1 MRRLVKDRRLVEDTW
16 FYVGVDEGEAPAGA
30 PRVLKLADYVAARES
45 GDGGENLG
53 VHLLPTD
60 VDVAPLV
67 PYVSSLPLVVIE
79 FPSTGDGRGFSQ
91 ASLLR
96 GRGAFKGEL
105 RAHGKGVRADLIYF
119 MARCGFDSFDLAEG
133 EKVETVLA
141 QLERFSVAYQD
152 YPDGLVRPRHRFG
165 S

>member
-1 MRRLVKDRRLVEDTW
+1 MRRLVKGRQLVDDPW
-16 FYVGVDEGEAPAGA
+16 FHVGVDEGEAPAGA
-30 PRVLKLADYVAARES
+30 PRVLELADYVAARAVGE
-45 GDGGENLG
+45 DGARLA

-60 VDVAPLV
+60 VDLAPLA
-67 PYVSSLPLVVIE
+67 PYVSSLPLAVIE

-96 GRGAFKGEL
+96 GRHAYRGEL

-119 MARCGFDSFDLAEG
+119 MARCGFDSFDLAED
-133 EKVETVLA
+133 EQVETALA

-152 YPDGLVRPRHRFG
+152 YPDGLVRPRHRHQA
-165 S
+165 

>member
-1 MRRLVKDRRLVEDTW
+1 MRRVVKGRALVEDPW
-16 FYVGVDEGEAPAGA
+16 FYVGVDEGDAPAGA
-30 PRVLKLADYVAARES
+30 PRVLKLAEYLAARAA
-45 GDGGENLG
+45 GEDAAKLA

-60 VDVAPLV
+60 VDVSALAPLAG
-67 PYVSSLPLVVIE
+67 SLPLVVIE

-96 GRGAFKGEL
+96 GRYRYRGEL
-105 RAHGKGVRADLIYF
+105 RAHGKGVRADLIFF

-133 EKVETVLA
+133 EKLQTVLA

-152 YPDGLVRPRHRFG
+152 SPDGLVHPRHRFG

>member
-1 MRRLVKDRRLVEDTW
+1 MRRLVKGRQQVDDTW

-30 PRVLKLADYVAARES
+30 PRVLKLAEFVAARTA
-45 GDGGENLG
+45 GEDAAKLG
-53 VHLLPTD
+53 LHLLPTD
-60 VDVAPLV
+60 VDLSALAPLT
-67 PYVSSLPLVVIE
+67 STLPLVVIE
-79 FPSTGDGRGFSQ
+79 FPNTGDGRGFSQ

-96 GRGAFKGEL
+96 GRYAYKGEL

-133 EKVETVLA
+133 EKLETVLS

>member
-1 MRRLVKDRRLVEDTW
+1 MRRLVKGRELVEDAW
-16 FYVGVDEGEAPAGA
+16 FYVGVHEGEAPQGA
-30 PRVLKLADYVAARES
+30 SRVLKLADYLAARVAGE
-45 GDGGENLG
+45 DGAKLG

-60 VDVAPLV
+60 VDVAPLA
-67 PYVSSLPLVVIE
+67 PYVATLPLVMIE

-96 GRGAFKGEL
+96 GRHGYKGEM
-105 RAHGKGVRADLIYF
+105 RAHGKGVRADLMYF
-119 MARCGFDSFDLAEG
+119 MARCGFDSFELPEG
-133 EKVETVLA
+133 EKLETVLA

-165 S
+165 